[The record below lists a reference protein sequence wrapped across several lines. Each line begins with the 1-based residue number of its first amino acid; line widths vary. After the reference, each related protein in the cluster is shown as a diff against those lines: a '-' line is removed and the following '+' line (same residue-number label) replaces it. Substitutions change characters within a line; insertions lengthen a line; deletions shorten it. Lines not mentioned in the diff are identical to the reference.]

1 MFVVRVSGRV
11 VSAERREERGGL
23 GRIVKIRTE
32 RADPGASRRVR
43 VRARNRA
50 CTNVPVRKDLRRLRE
65 AAGVEPGRSRDE
77 RVAWGGQSGR
87 SLAASKRPGGEDESK
102 TRRRARAYLNASN
115 ALMSAGED
123 MSAGT
128 PLLRGA
134 IAPAGRRVA
143 PNRAPSLC
151 RASGFGL
158 DSLNGR
164 QHGSSNA
171 TPRSRFRP
179 ELQWPVA
186 ENDRERPRR
195 FRTASSLRSV
205 YSESGATQT
214 RKSAHASRALRASA
228 LIASR
233 ALARWRTS
241 RRAGRRPRFC
251 RGRCAGAGCGRRG
264 PRREVGRR
272 ERRRE

>member
-151 RASGFGL
+151 RAGGFGL

-164 QHGSSNA
+164 QHRQLERDPSIEISTRA
-171 TPRSRFRP
+171 A
-179 ELQWPVA
+179 VA
-186 ENDRERPRR
+186 SGGERPRR

-205 YSESGATQT
+205 YSESGA
-214 RKSAHASRALRASA
+214 KAHTPRAL
-228 LIASR
+228 
-233 ALARWRTS
+233 
-241 RRAGRRPRFC
+241 
-251 RGRCAGAGCGRRG
+251 CA
-264 PRREVGRR
+264 PRRSLPRAR
-272 ERRRE
+272 